1 MELKNSPSKATV
13 DVSLTK
19 WFVSGCCLEYEFI
32 ISELQQRGYIER
44 RCDYQKFQSTFHDTI
59 VNQAVPL
66 ETILEVN
73 EMLLELG
80 KTTMDV
86 VNEVNEDVN
95 TEDNEEKGDGSENS
109 SDEIDVFVG

>member
-1 MELKNSPSKATV
+1 M
-13 DVSLTK
+13 
-19 WFVSGCCLEYEFI
+19 
-32 ISELQQRGYIER
+32 
-44 RCDYQKFQSTFHDTI
+44 
-59 VNQAVPL
+59 NQAVPL

-109 SDEIDVFVG
+109 SDEKDVFVG